1 MQVST
6 TRPICDERPPLEAVE
21 LDGSELPPGTLLGG
35 SYRLIRCLSRGGMG
49 DIHLASR
56 VDLPGQVVIK
66 MLSTDLIA
74 NQGGMVQ
81 EATVRFRQEAM
92 VMASLHHPN
101 VVRLLDFDLT
111 EDGRPYLVMEYL
123 PGQNLSDVLATR
135 TFSVPEV
142 STLVH
147 QVASALDAAHRL
159 GVVHRDLKPENIMVV
174 PRPAQSDLI
183 KLIDFGICKAR
194 RLNHLTSK
202 GIVMGTPD
210 FMSPEQAQG
219 RHEDVEAPS
228 DQFALAVITY
238 LLLAGRMPWAAT
250 TPAEALLFAAHGSPQ
265 PLTDD
270 GSYRTVEA
278 VLFRAMAKT
287 PSERYPS
294 ILAFSDALDRALIEA
309 GILPVASTA
318 TPRPRRSEPAIWKA
332 SSGTPDLPRKRGTQ
346 IGRAA
351 MFLMVMMFGGYLSS
365 NPTVRR
371 HATQG
376 WNSIQSFAAGPATR
390 GAFEGHRWISKVSR
404 NARVYLSLATSR

>member
-6 TRPICDERPPLEAVE
+6 TRPICDAEAPIAAAPAA
-21 LDGSELPPGTLLGG
+21 ELPPGTLLGG

-49 DIHLASR
+49 DIHLACR
-56 VDLPGQVVIK
+56 EGEPGQVVIK
-66 MLSTDLIA
+66 VLSADLIA

-111 EDGRPYLVMEYL
+111 EDGRPYLIMEYL

-135 TFSVPEV
+135 TFSVAQV

-147 QVASALDAAHRL
+147 RVASALDAAHRL

-174 PRPAQSDLI
+174 PRDGQSDLI

-250 TPAEALLFAAHGSPQ
+250 TPAEALLFASHGAPLS
-265 PLTDD
+265 LTDD

-294 ILAFSDALDRALIEA
+294 ILAFSDALDRALTEA
-309 GILPVASTA
+309 GLLPVAPTA
-318 TPRPRRSEPAIWKA
+318 ARRRLAATAISKA
-332 SSGTPDLPRKRGTQ
+332 SSGKPDLPRKRGTQ

-351 MFLMVMMFGGYLSS
+351 MFVMVMMFGGYLAST
-365 NPTVRR
+365 PTIRS
-371 HATQG
+371 HATTG
-376 WNSIQSFAAGPATR
+376 WNSLQNFAAGPATR
-390 GAFEGHRWISKVSR
+390 SAFEGHHWISKVSK

>member
-1 MQVST
+1 MQVPT
-6 TRPICDERPPLEAVE
+6 TIPIRDAEAPLPVAKPPVA
-21 LDGSELPPGTLLGG
+21 ELPPGTLLGE

-49 DIHLASR
+49 DIHLACR
-56 VDLPGQVVIK
+56 VDVPGQVVIK
-66 MLSTDLIA
+66 VLSTDLIA
-74 NQGGMVQ
+74 KHGAMVQ
-81 EATVRFRQEAM
+81 EATVRFRQEAT

-111 EDGRPYLVMEYL
+111 EDGRPYLIMEYL
-123 PGQNLSDVLATR
+123 PGQNLSDVLLTR
-135 TFSVPEV
+135 TFSVAQV

-147 QVASALDAAHRL
+147 QVASALDAAHQL

-174 PRPAQSDLI
+174 PRNGQSDLI

-194 RLNHLTSK
+194 SLNHLTSK

-250 TPAEALLFAAHGSPQ
+250 TPAEALLFASHGEPLS
-265 PLTDD
+265 LTDD

-278 VLFRAMAKT
+278 VLFRAMAKK

-294 ILAFSDALDRALIEA
+294 ILAFSGALDRALTEA
-309 GILPVASTA
+309 GLLPVTVAPSA
-318 TPRPRRSEPAIWKA
+318 TRARRSKA
-332 SSGTPDLPRKRGTQ
+332 SSGKPDLPRKRGTQ

-351 MFLMVMMFGGYLSS
+351 MFLMVMMFGGYLAST
-365 NPTVRR
+365 PTIRS
-371 HATQG
+371 HASQG
-376 WNSIQSFAAGPATR
+376 WNSLQGFAAGPVTK
-390 GAFEGHRWISKVSR
+390 GAFEGHRWISKVSK
-404 NARVYLSLATSR
+404 NARVYLSLAASR

>member
-1 MQVST
+1 MELST
-6 TRPICDERPPLEAVE
+6 TLPIRDAKGPSPVAAP
-21 LDGSELPPGTLLGG
+21 SAAELPPGTQLGE
-35 SYRLIRCLSRGGMG
+35 STRLIRCLSRGGMG
-49 DIHLASR
+49 DIYLASSE
-56 VDLPGQVVIK
+56 DLPGPVVIK
-66 MLSTDLIA
+66 LLSTDLIA
-74 NQGGMVQ
+74 NQGPMVE
-81 EATVRFRQEAM
+81 EATVRFRQEAT

-101 VVRLLDFDLT
+101 IVRLLDFDLT
-111 EDGRPYLVMEYL
+111 EDGRPYLIMEYL
-123 PGQNLSDVLATR
+123 PGQNLSEVLTTR
-135 TFSVPEV
+135 TFSVAEV
-142 STLVH
+142 SALVH

-174 PRPAQSDLI
+174 PRDGQSDLI

-219 RHEDVEAPS
+219 RHEEVEAPS

-250 TPAEALLFAAHGSPQ
+250 TPAEALLFSTHGEPLS
-265 PLTDD
+265 LTDD

-287 PSERYPS
+287 PNERYPS
-294 ILAFSDALDRALIEA
+294 ILAFSDALDRALTEA
-309 GILPVASTA
+309 GILPVAPTA
-318 TPRPRRSEPAIWKA
+318 THGSRRSE
-332 SSGTPDLPRKRGTQ
+332 TPIAKRSPQKLDRPRTRGTQ

-351 MFLMVMMFGGYLSS
+351 MFLMVMMFGGYLASTQ
-365 NPTVRR
+365 PVRS
-371 HATQG
+371 HAAAG
-376 WNSIQSFAAGPATR
+376 WNSLQSFATGPLTR
-390 GAFEGHRWISKVSR
+390 GAFEGHRWISKVSK